1 MYFSSIGHLHEH
13 SLLRLQEGEN
23 MIIIVSDDIA
33 EVENISTHL
42 KQKKFLFS
50 VASNAAKALETA
62 NSDLTSLFLIDSE
75 SSSFNGFELCRT
87 LKIDKKLSQIPV
99 LILINLTSVS
109 ILLKVLDCTADA
121 FIAKPYDPQNL
132 ISTISDLQR
141 ARTEEIIPHGVTTRF
156 VVSEDGQNYSVVA
169 NRRQLL
175 EFLLTSFESAVRI
188 RNNLEQMRS
197 EMQNEIKDLNTR
209 LSTLSAERDSTVR
222 NLHDELEERNRT
234 IGKLN
239 SSIQEKDQHTI
250 LLETQ
255 IENSLDDL
263 KKIQQ
268 QFEEEHNLRIIK
280 ETELAALREQY
291 LNAQQFLD
299 GASRDIGVLNSALSE
314 EREKRKILEDRLNA
328 TFLNKEREE
337 TIIDTQNEKESS
349 LQNEP
354 NMEKNTVQS
363 IDSIA
368 QEDDISKNFE
378 IQTKKP
384 TNSSSLKPIEQ
395 LEAIEPE
402 PLLPP
407 PSTVQMKLPE
417 PETSLPLSKSTTTQP
432 DTSVKEPTEPNVV
445 HDDTEPIDSSEVKT
459 TTQQQE
465 KMATDWTV
473 TRDRW
478 FDMIKWVHHNTTI
491 PEDQR
496 KELLG
501 NLVHMSRLIQ
511 KGRHLTTRQEES
523 IRSIYAQMQDLGYRF
538 H

>member
-1 MYFSSIGHLHEH
+1 M
-13 SLLRLQEGEN
+13 
-23 MIIIVSDDIA
+23 
-33 EVENISTHL
+33 
-42 KQKKFLFS
+42 K
-50 VASNAAKALETA
+50 
-62 NSDLTSLFLIDSE
+62 
-75 SSSFNGFELCRT
+75 
-87 LKIDKKLSQIPV
+87 LKI
-99 LILINLTSVS
+99 S
-109 ILLKVLDCTADA
+109 ILVFQRLVL
-121 FIAKPYDPQNL
+121 
-132 ISTISDLQR
+132 
-141 ARTEEIIPHGVTTRF
+141 
-156 VVSEDGQNYSVVA
+156 
-169 NRRQLL
+169 
-175 EFLLTSFESAVRI
+175 
-188 RNNLEQMRS
+188 
-197 EMQNEIKDLNTR
+197 NEIQ
-209 LSTLSAERDSTVR
+209 LSATFTMNWR
-222 NLHDELEERNRT
+222 NAIGT

-417 PETSLPLSKSTTTQP
+417 PETSLPLSKSTTTRAG
-432 DTSVKEPTEPNVV
+432 
-445 HDDTEPIDSSEVKT
+445 H
-459 TTQQQE
+459 
-465 KMATDWTV
+465 
-473 TRDRW
+473 
-478 FDMIKWVHHNTTI
+478 
-491 PEDQR
+491 
-496 KELLG
+496 
-501 NLVHMSRLIQ
+501 
-511 KGRHLTTRQEES
+511 
-523 IRSIYAQMQDLGYRF
+523 
-538 H
+538 

>member
-1 MYFSSIGHLHEH
+1 
-13 SLLRLQEGEN
+13 